1 MYDFIITHWLDIF
14 TTILGL
20 IYIWLEYRAHIALW
34 VVSVIMPACD
44 IYLYWSHGLEGDA
57 GMAAYYTLA
66 SVYGFALWKYK
77 QHRSRSSSHHSAQ
90 TGNICEENQRKNAKH
105 SARLKQET
113 LSEQSEEGTLNN
125 YPITHFRRKHILPS
139 VCFFFVAWV
148 AVYWLLVTVI
158 NPSEQYVSSLW
169 PIADAF
175 TNALSFVALWA
186 LARKYVE
193 QWLIWIVVDIVTA
206 VMYVGKD
213 IPFKASLYALYVFI
227 AILGYRKWRKM
238 MEEEKQNNIA

>member
-1 MYDFIITHWLDIF
+1 MYDFIQTHWLDIF

-44 IYLYWSHGLEGDA
+44 IYLYWSHGLYGDA

-66 SVYGFALWKYK
+66 SIYGFALWQYR
-77 QHRSRSSSHHSAQ
+77 QHHPKHPAKPSKPGSATQRDSVEAEQSRS
-90 TGNICEENQRKNAKH
+90 T
-105 SARLKQET
+105 
-113 LSEQSEEGTLNN
+113 N
-125 YPITHFRRKHILPS
+125 YLITHFPRRHVVPATL
-139 VCFFFVAWV
+139 FFFVSWA
-148 AVYWLLVTVI
+148 AVYWLLVGVI
-158 NPSEQYVSSLW
+158 NPREEYVNSLW
-169 PIADAF
+169 PVADAF

-227 AILGYRKWRKM
+227 AILGYRKWKRM
-238 MEEEKQNNIA
+238 MV